1 MCWLPVEDM
10 MMTVNPAKEELNFIP
25 KLFPRLSLLFHV
37 DLIEEVPEVAT
48 TNPAPDRLKQGAGKT
63 STHRH
68 SDTQTAFRFSD
79 INDNTIE
86 NGPESS
92 YWQRDV
98 LVIPV
103 QRAPADSHGKPRALF
118 LFGKLHLECASSLFV
133 VCLCML

>member
-10 MMTVNPAKEELNFIP
+10 MMTVDPAEELNFIP

-68 SDTQTAFRFSD
+68 SVTQTAFRFSD
-79 INDNTIE
+79 INDNTIK

-133 VCLCML
+133 LCLCML